1 MGKRKRLVSLRVGKG
16 RWLKGR
22 YNGVFSMGKRKRL
35 VSLRVGKGR
44 WLKGRYNGAFS
55 VGKEKGR
62 GWYLIE

>member
-1 MGKRKRLVSLRVGKG
+1 
-16 RWLKGR
+16 
-22 YNGVFSMGKRKRL
+22 MGKRKRL

-55 VGKEKGR
+55 IGERKRLVSLRVGKGRWLKRRDNGAFSVGKEKGR

>member
-1 MGKRKRLVSLRVGKG
+1 MGEKRLVSLRVGKG

-22 YNGVFSMGKRKRL
+22 YNGAFSMGKRKRL